1 MFGSSAPHAIVRL
14 DELLERGLRGP
25 IVARRRI
32 PGEATPPYSFLRFG
46 TRSMEM
52 FGVADDWPAGGQEPC
67 DAHILTLRAVRVH
80 SSCGIVVTEDGEAI
94 AETLQRSR
102 PELDGYFRDE
112 PSRITSRIT
121 LPASTGR
128 LAGTWLSLLLGDT
141 QDHFRL
147 LLNLARL
154 ALLDP
159 SRMATMDGVLL
170 PAELDRVHRE
180 AVEAA
185 LALAYGRTG
194 PPDGLRVCLVSRGD
208 GLDVERLLLPWQND
222 LEERISPVGAR
233 FLRGLAPHG
242 RHAPGLGRRIYIDR
256 RGTRVRPLL
265 NEDEAVSAMDRLGI
279 EPVRLET
286 LSFAEQMRLMAES
299 DLIVGAHG
307 GGLSNI
313 VFAPTGTRVIEIRP
327 HRLES
332 WRYRSLAA
340 ASRLS
345 YDCILSRG
353 VTPLSAPVEHASV
366 VSVDHLLSALDD
378 HLEDVRPPPWARA

>member
-25 IVARRRI
+25 ILARRRV
-32 PGEATPPYSFLRFG
+32 PSEATPPYSFLRFG

-52 FGVADDWPAGGQEPC
+52 FGVADDWAAGGQEPW
-67 DAHILTLRAVRVH
+67 DSHVFTLRSVRVH

-102 PELDGYFRDE
+102 PELDGYFRDDRG
-112 PSRITSRIT
+112 RIA

-147 LLNLARL
+147 LLLNLARL
-154 ALLDP
+154 ALLDA
-159 SRMATMDGVLL
+159 SRLAALDGVLL

-185 LALAYGRTG
+185 LALAYGRDG
-194 PPDGLRVCLVSRGD
+194 PPEGLRVCLVSRGD
-208 GLDVERLLLPWQND
+208 GLDVERLLLPWQIG
-222 LEERISPVGAR
+222 LEERINPVGTR

-265 NEDEAVSAMDRLGI
+265 NEDEAVSAMGRLGI

-286 LSFAEQMRLMAES
+286 LAFAEQMRLMAES

-307 GGLSNI
+307 AGLSNI
-313 VFAPTGTRVIEIRP
+313 VFARTGTRIVEIRP

-345 YDCILSRG
+345 YDCILSRV
-353 VTPLSAPVEHASV
+353 VTPLSEQADHASV

>member
-1 MFGSSAPHAIVRL
+1 MFGSSAPHPIVRF

-25 IVARRRI
+25 ILARRRV
-32 PGEATPPYSFLRFG
+32 PSEAAPPYSFLRFG

-52 FGVADDWPAGGQEPC
+52 FGVSDDWSDGRHEPW
-67 DAHILTLRAVRVH
+67 DSHVFTLRSVRVH

-94 AETLQRSR
+94 AETLDRSR
-102 PELDGYFRDE
+102 AALDGYFQVD
-112 PSRITSRIT
+112 PGLIA

-147 LLNLARL
+147 LLLNLARL

-159 SRMATMDGVLL
+159 SQLASLDGVLL
-170 PAELDRVHRE
+170 PAELNRVHRE

-194 PPDGLRVCLVSRGD
+194 LPEGLRICLVSRGD
-208 GLDVERLLLPWQND
+208 GLDVERLLLPWQIGQGP
-222 LEERISPVGAR
+222 RINPVGAR
-233 FLRGLAPHG
+233 FLRALAPHG
-242 RHAPGLGRRIYIDR
+242 RHAPGLGRRIYLDR
-256 RGTRVRPLL
+256 RGARARPLL
-265 NEDEAVSAMDRLGI
+265 NEDEAVAAMGRLGI
-279 EPVRLET
+279 EPVRMET
-286 LSFAEQMRLMAES
+286 LAFAEQMRLMAES
-299 DLIVGAHG
+299 DMIVGAYG
-307 GGLSNI
+307 AGLSNI
-313 VFAPTGTRVIEIRP
+313 VFAPTGTRIIEIRP
-327 HRLES
+327 HRLED

-353 VTPLSAPVEHASV
+353 VTPVSGAAEHASV